1 MDGLVDELRM
11 HSVKHF
17 FLRIIALTC
26 MVTWIVITEKTYYL
40 NFQIYNNE
48 PLKNWSFQCQVL
60 VKQCCLRKLFLN
72 SP

>member
-1 MDGLVDELRM
+1 MKDGLVDELRM

-17 FLRIIALTC
+17 FLRIIALKC

-48 PLKNWSFQCQVL
+48 PLKNWS
-60 VKQCCLRKLFLN
+60 
-72 SP
+72 